1 MKFDISINSTIDT
14 NIDEYIE
21 LYERL
26 MEKTFKVLNIERDGP
41 HPRKDYA
48 KYKDIYPSIRFFY
61 RDHYEEIVRASG
73 IAFNPKF
80 EKNLI
85 HDILLESTSLFSCTD
100 ETSWFEG
107 LKEIASKH
115 SFAKDTKTF
124 KANPNDY
131 LGHVGDVAE
140 MLRITFTGSR
150 RSPNLYQ
157 TLHILGEHEMNS
169 RIAFIASTLLK

>member
-1 MKFDISINSTIDT
+1 MNRSKNFFFNCLRYDTKFIVI
-14 NIDEYIE
+14 
-21 LYERL
+21 RH
-26 MEKTFKVLNIERDGP
+26 LNI
-41 HPRKDYA
+41 
-48 KYKDIYPSIRFFY
+48 SSTIRFFY
-61 RDHYEEIVRASG
+61 RDQYEEIVRDSG
-73 IAFNPKF
+73 ITFNPKF
-80 EKNLI
+80 EKTLI
-85 HDILLESTSLFSCTD
+85 HEILLESTSLYSCPD
-100 ETSWFEG
+100 EASWFEG

-115 SFAKDTKTF
+115 SFAKDSKTF

-157 TLHILGEHEMNS
+157 TLHILGEDEMNG